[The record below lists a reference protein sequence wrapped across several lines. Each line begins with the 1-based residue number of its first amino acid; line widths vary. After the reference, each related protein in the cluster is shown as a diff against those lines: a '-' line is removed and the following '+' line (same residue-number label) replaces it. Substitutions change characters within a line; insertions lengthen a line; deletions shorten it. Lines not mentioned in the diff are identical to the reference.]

1 MKRYFAS
8 LFLFL
13 FVLSAFAQNL
23 DQEAFLDAELRFLA
37 GDYALALEQYD
48 EFLRQRPDSAY
59 AADARYRRAVT
70 LYRLDRG
77 AEAYGEFLAVES
89 RYRATK
95 YLAYIPFWLGVIE
108 YEGQKYE
115 AALKRFAALAA
126 RPPDAETL
134 RQALLYQGKAATARR
149 QADQAIAAFERLLD
163 ELAVAPLRIEDEPTA
178 LVFLSGLYAE
188 KGDNPAQAA
197 LWERLEPQALDPAT
211 REDLA
216 LRAAEAY
223 LALGRREQALPLF
236 ESLSASSRRSIAVS
250 ALRRLLEHERARGN
264 EAAVQAVVVK
274 AEYALH
280 SDPEALGAFWLR
292 LGAGAFRE
300 GKDELAATYF
310 QRIAALLPPESV
322 GAEVPVY
329 LAELAHRR
337 GDTAAAYRILATA
350 AESPGGAPALLLARL
365 GWYSLQLGDWEAA
378 RTRLSEALAAAE
390 SAAPDLTASIRSN
403 LAYAIYRLDRPDE
416 ALAVLAAASP
426 AVADAHLRALLHQQN
441 GEAEKSLE
449 AYTVLIA
456 ARTDRGEPRVERMA
470 LLFRKKQY
478 ARVLEDAADLG
489 RFADPAS
496 LSEPYRFAAAYLRGV
511 SAAVTGDY
519 APAVSALDQALSL
532 ASSGGAA
539 VPWAAFYRAWSLYR
553 ASRFETAAAALAAFV
568 GSYPDHPEA
577 YTAAYLAAWSYAR
590 TGAYAQ
596 GAALAGTAAETAAA
610 GTGRGGAAAAEDEG
624 RARYLEGT
632 LRALL
637 ADYNGALAAL
647 GRAAALPG
655 SYAVRA
661 SFESAAV
668 LAQAGRVEESVAA
681 YAALSRNYPR
691 DPLAAEAEFRRGE
704 VYYGAKRWAQAADAF
719 AQYRQAYPAGD
730 RVDAALYL
738 GGIAQ
743 KSRGQIDPAILLW
756 ERLILDVAGGRYRFP
771 ALLALGQAYWDK
783 QAWEASF
790 NAYTSALAEFGD
802 QARAAGAADQAETL
816 RYLMAKLPE
825 KAARLHVVLNREN
838 GTATARGR
846 AAALELARFYLTESA
861 QREAGAALADEVIA
875 RRREDPGAA
884 AEAYLLKGDYYTQ
897 LEVWAGGAEAY
908 LAAAD
913 AAAAAPPGARSGQN
927 RSVRDDLAPEALF
940 KAARSRLRDDKR
952 NSAAELAA
960 TLRRLYPG
968 SSWTSQAERL
978 LEGSR

>member
-1 MKRYFAS
+1 MKRSWTAF
-8 LFLFL
+8 FLCL
-13 FVLSAFAQNL
+13 LSLSAFAQNL

-48 EFLRQRPDSAY
+48 EFLRRRPDSAY

-77 AEAYGEFLAVES
+77 AEAYNQFLTVES

-108 YEGQKYE
+108 YEGRQYDE
-115 AALKRFAALAA
+115 ALKRFAALAA
-126 RPPDAETL
+126 KPPDTETL
-134 RQALLYQGKAATARR
+134 RQALLYQGKAATALRR
-149 QADQAIAAFERLLD
+149 TDQAIAAFERLLD
-163 ELAVAPLRIEDEPTA
+163 ERAADGPAIEAEPSA

-188 KGDNPAQAA
+188 TGDHPAQTA
-197 LWERLEPQALDPAT
+197 LWERLEPSALDTAT

-223 LALGRREQALPLF
+223 LALGRPERALPLF
-236 ESLSASSRRSIAVS
+236 ESLSASSRRGVAVG
-250 ALRRLLEHERARGN
+250 ALRRLLEHERARGD

-274 AEYALH
+274 AEFALRP
-280 SDPEALGAFWLR
+280 DPEALGAFWLR

-310 QRIAALLPPESV
+310 ERIAALLPPEKVS
-322 GAEVPVY
+322 AEVPIY
-329 LAELAHRR
+329 LAELARRR
-337 GDTAAAYRILATA
+337 GDTAQAYRILSAA
-350 AESPGGAPALLLARL
+350 AERPDGAPALLLARL
-365 GWYSLQLGDWEAA
+365 GWYALLLGDWEVARARLGAA
-378 RTRLSEALAAAE
+378 LTALRTAALE
-390 SAAPDLTASIRSN
+390 TAAPDLAAGIRSN
-403 LAYAIYRLDRPDE
+403 LAYALYRLDQPDA
-416 ALAVLAAASP
+416 ALATLSGASP
-426 AVADAHLRALLHQQN
+426 ADAHLAAVLYQRT

-449 AYTVLIA
+449 AYTALIA
-456 ARTDRGEPRVERMA
+456 AHPDRGQPRVERMA
-470 LLFRKKQY
+470 LLFNKKQY
-478 ARVLEDAADLG
+478 ARVLQDAADLD

-511 SAAVTGDY
+511 SAAAAGDY
-519 APAVSALDQALSL
+519 ASAVGALDRALSL
-532 ASSGGAA
+532 AVSGGAA

-553 ASRFETAAAALAAFV
+553 SSRFEAAADALSAFV
-568 GSYPDHPEA
+568 AAYPGHEQA

-590 TGAYAQ
+590 SGAYAP
-596 GAALAGTAAETAAA
+596 GVALAGKAAELAA
-610 GTGRGGAAAAEDEG
+610 GSGGAPAAEDEG
-624 RARYLEGT
+624 RARYLEGI
-632 LRALL
+632 LRSLL
-637 ADYNGALAAL
+637 SDYGGALDAL
-647 GRAAALPG
+647 RRAAALPG
-655 SYAVRA
+655 AYAVRA
-661 SFESAAV
+661 SFEGAAV
-668 LAQAGRVEESVAA
+668 LARAGKVEESVAA

-691 DPLAAEAEFRRGE
+691 DPLAEEAEFRRGE
-704 VYYGAKRWAQAADAF
+704 VYYGARRWGPAADAF
-719 AQYRQAYPAGD
+719 AQYRQAYPGGS

-738 GGIAQ
+738 GGMAQ
-743 KSRGQIDPAILLW
+743 KSRGQLDPAILLW
-756 ERLILDVAGGRYRFP
+756 ERLVRDLPAGRYRFP
-771 ALLALGQAYWDK
+771 ALLALGQAHWD
-783 QAWEASF
+783 QQDWEASF

-802 QARAAGAADQAETL
+802 QARAAGADEQAETL

-838 GTATARGR
+838 GTATAPGR

-861 QREAGAALADEVIA
+861 QREAGAALADEVVA

-884 AEAYLLKGDYYTQ
+884 AEAYLLKGDYYAQ
-897 LEVWAGGAEAY
+897 LEVWAAGAEAY

-913 AAAAAPPGARSGQN
+913 AAAEAPPGARSSRN
-927 RSVRDDLAPEALF
+927 RSVRDELAPEALF

-968 SSWTSQAERL
+968 STWTTQAERL